1 MIDIDLIKE
10 GLTWS
15 DADLVRNEIEHII
28 PAMDPELY
36 PDRAGMRYYLDLKM
50 PEFPLSPVFETML
63 TLEGREKPP
72 TTIGGAQVY
81 EGCSFRLEEILAGQ
95 LTITLPERGATGLT
109 AIATLTA
116 PYQIGEK
123 VEPELMQRTLPTRY
137 AIRAGLARR
146 DFVSYQHSFFSRFQS
161 EKRRFLTW
169 QLDGKQVSPKQPEYL
184 YFLLNMAPFSDVV
197 RLRVR
202 ATTDTGEQTV
212 FTVSTIE
219 GVRPYQIICAS
230 VGVSALGLAG
240 NVTQY
245 ETWLSD
251 GENQRLT
258 EIRAYTID
266 RRKHKFERFVLFSN
280 SLGGFDTLRV
290 LGKASQE
297 TDVTK
302 ATTRKERPAGK
313 GLDFSELEV
322 IGVTENSG
330 IQFST
335 GFFEKESEYHADY
348 LRELMVAE
356 VVLLETE
363 YGFEAL
369 NLITSNLKYQEDRPG
384 LVERVFQ
391 FQRTYSDK
399 NYSRMPA
406 AAPIAAR
413 ATKWVGVSSR
423 AVLNDNGKR
432 TGKLTW
438 ERLQKV
444 YADDNSKV
452 IPYAVKANIPGDPDY
467 IQPWRELSITP
478 GSTPY
483 PSKVITRAIDFKKVG
498 CGEGFLGTAP
508 VVTIAAGSYG
518 GEMPGDADA
527 LAEAKFKTFNT
538 QDYANQN
545 GTCEINNVP
554 VHVAILHK
562 MPMDGDLKVVATG
575 KYGPVVDLRIDGA
588 AVVPNTIGADPAVPR
603 LSETTI
609 VTGVK
614 DLVFEIEY
622 AGLPFQNCKLKA
634 VGKNKEIT
642 ITGPGFYILDNI
654 QVNSTD
660 EPLTIEVI
668 TA

>member
-1 MIDIDLIKE
+1 MNIDLLKE

-28 PAMDPELY
+28 PAMDPELF
-36 PDRAGMRYYLDLKM
+36 PDRSGMRYYLDLKM

-72 TTIGGAQVY
+72 TSIGGAQVY
-81 EGCSFRLEEILAGQ
+81 EGCAFRLEEILAGQ
-95 LTITLPERGATGLT
+95 LTITLPERGMVGLT

-123 VEPELMQRTLPTRY
+123 IQPGLLDRTLPTRY
-137 AIRAGLARR
+137 AIRAGLAQR
-146 DFVSYQHSFFSRFQS
+146 DFVGYQHSFFSRFQS

-169 QLDGKQVSPKQPEYL
+169 QLDGKQVSPNQPEFM

-197 RLRVR
+197 SLRVR
-202 ATTDTGEQTV
+202 ATTKTGEQLI
-212 FTVSTIE
+212 FTVSTIS
-219 GVRPYQIICAS
+219 GVRPYQVICAA
-230 VGVSALGLAG
+230 VGASALGLG
-240 NVTQY
+240 DDVTNY
-245 ETWLSD
+245 EIWLSD
-251 GENQRLT
+251 DQNRRLT

-266 RRKHKFERFVLFSN
+266 RRRHKFERFVLFSN

-335 GFFEKESEYHADY
+335 GLFEQEIEYYSDY

-356 VVLLETE
+356 VVLMDTD

-369 NLITSNLKYQEDRPG
+369 NLITSNLKYQQDRPG
-384 LVERVFQ
+384 LVEQVFQ

-406 AAPIAAR
+406 AAPIPAR

-423 AVLNDNGKR
+423 AVLNEAGKR

-444 YADDNSKV
+444 YADDGSKV
-452 IPYAVKANIPGDPDY
+452 VPYAVKVNIPGDPDY
-467 IQPWRELSITP
+467 IQPWREISITP
-478 GSTPY
+478 GSTPH
-483 PSKVITRAIDFKKVG
+483 PSKVITRAIDFKKAG
-498 CGEGFLGTAP
+498 CGDGFLGTAP
-508 VVTIAAGSYG
+508 VVTIPAGSFG

-527 LAEAKFKTFNT
+527 LAEAKFKTYNT
-538 QDYANQN
+538 QEYANQN

-554 VHVAILHK
+554 VHVAIFHK
-562 MPMDGDLKVVATG
+562 IPMNNDLKVVANG
-575 KYGPVVDLRIDGA
+575 KYGPVVDMRIDGSVM
-588 AVVPNTIGADPAVPR
+588 VVNTIGQTPPVPR
-603 LSETTI
+603 QSDTTV

-614 DLVFEIEY
+614 NLVFEVEY
-622 AGLPFQNCKLKA
+622 NNSPFQACKLKA

-642 ITGPGFYILDNI
+642 ISAPGFYILEDVQI
-654 QVNSTD
+654 NSAD
-660 EPLTIEVI
+660 EPLTIEVVL
-668 TA
+668 A